1 MPNERATTH
10 SRLTHCNLPC
20 ARSRANISLRVST
33 CATCAIMLAATQAN
47 AALVLFEGFE
57 TGLGAWTPQSYIHP
71 DAIGL
76 FDPTFTRTTERA
88 ESGNWSLNASA
99 NGFNA
104 DGTFWLEQPVNLP
117 AGTWNIVLSFQ
128 LWSPTQ
134 SEINN
139 WEVVASVGTINP
151 EVEEDLIELGETN
164 RDGTWIYYELDRT
177 IAAKQRPIV
186 VITSNNEKELPDAF
200 LRRCFFHFIRF
211 PNRETMQ
218 QIVDVHYP
226 ELDKVLL
233 ERAMKAF
240 FAVREVKALK
250 KKPSTSELIDWI
262 KLLLWAKV
270 SADDLKD
277 LETMTD
283 LPPFLG
289 SLLKNEQDHD
299 LYTALRARGI
309 R

>member
-1 MPNERATTH
+1 
-10 SRLTHCNLPC
+10 
-20 ARSRANISLRVST
+20 
-33 CATCAIMLAATQAN
+33 MLAATQAN

-177 IAAKQRPIV
+177 I
-186 VITSNNEKELPDAF
+186 T
-200 LRRCFFHFIRF
+200 
-211 PNRETMQ
+211 
-218 QIVDVHYP
+218 
-226 ELDKVLL
+226 LDQPGTV
-233 ERAMKAF
+233 
-240 FAVREVKALK
+240 
-250 KKPSTSELIDWI
+250 
-262 KLLLWAKV
+262 
-270 SADDLKD
+270 
-277 LETMTD
+277 
-283 LPPFLG
+283 
-289 SLLKNEQDHD
+289 
-299 LYTALRARGI
+299 YTALGLNIVYNDTRTYGFDSTAITIVPAPAATTALLAAFAGVLGAGGR
-309 R
+309 RRR